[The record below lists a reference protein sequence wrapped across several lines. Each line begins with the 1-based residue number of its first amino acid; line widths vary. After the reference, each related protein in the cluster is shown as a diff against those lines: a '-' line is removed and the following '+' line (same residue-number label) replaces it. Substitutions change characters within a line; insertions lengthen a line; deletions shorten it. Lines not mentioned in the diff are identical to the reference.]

1 MREEVVTE
9 EISTPPRQP
18 RIWPWLLALL
28 LLVLAGLGAWWF
40 LVREDD
46 KTTMPRV
53 VGMSEAAARARIA
66 DAELEADVD
75 RRAGAQPAGTVFA
88 QTPGAGTQL
97 DTGERVE
104 IAVSTGPVL
113 VVVPDVRGQPEQE
126 AVQAVERARLRA
138 EVRRIFAGAEE
149 GSVVDQSPGAGG
161 RARTGSVVE
170 LAVSKG
176 RNVAAVPH
184 VVGLP
189 EERAV
194 ATLRSAGFEARIFDV
209 PSAEDEGTVV
219 GQAPAEG
226 VEARRGSR
234 VRINVSSG
242 EPTGETTARPPPP
255 APERS
260 GVPTLVGLRQAPALR
275 RLDAAGYRASVAFVE
290 STRPLGTVLAQSPAP
305 GAQAPRGTRVSIRVS
320 AGGRPLS
327 RVPDVS
333 GLDEQAATEAIRAA
347 GFQVLSLERSTTDA
361 SRDALVVEQQ
371 PPGGRRAPEGGVIAI
386 YVGRFGG

>member
-1 MREEVVTE
+1 
-9 EISTPPRQP
+9 
-18 RIWPWLLALL
+18 
-28 LLVLAGLGAWWF
+28 
-40 LVREDD
+40 VREDD

-75 RRAGAQPAGTVFA
+75 RRVGARPEGIVFA

-138 EVRRIFAGAEE
+138 EMRRIFAGAEE

-161 RARTGSVVE
+161 RAPRGSVVE

-194 ATLRSAGFEARIFDV
+194 ATLRDAGFEARIFDV
-209 PSAEDEGTVV
+209 PSSEDEGTVV

-226 VEARRGSR
+226 VEARRSSA

-242 EPTGETTARPPPP
+242 EPSGETTARPPPP
-255 APERS
+255 PAPA

-305 GAQAPRGTRVSIRVS
+305 GAQAPQGTRVSIQVS

-327 RVPDVS
+327 RVPDVT
-333 GLDEQAATEAIRAA
+333 GLDEQAAAEAIRAA
-347 GFQVLSLERSTTDA
+347 GFEVLSLERTTDDA
-361 SRDALVVEQQ
+361 TRDALVVEQQ
-371 PPGGRRAPEGGVIAI
+371 PPGGRRAPEGGLIAI
-386 YVGRFGG
+386 YIGRFGG